1 MDRLNQ
7 GESRNRCYTF
17 SKMQKRDKT
26 IAAAWIG
33 FAGLIIATI
42 ITGMFGSAWWR
53 PVSTP
58 SQPQVIAGTV
68 VDQVSNLG
76 IGQATVSLSG
86 RTETAVTVDNG
97 NFRIE
102 LRPLPSDDQRIRIHV
117 TKDGYRPADETVT
130 PTAENLIIT
139 LKKL

>member
-1 MDRLNQ
+1 
-7 GESRNRCYTF
+7 
-17 SKMQKRDKT
+17 MQKRDKT

-33 FAGLIIATI
+33 FAGLIIAAI
-42 ITGMFGSAWWR
+42 ITVVFGPAWWR
-53 PVSTP
+53 PVSAP
-58 SQPQVIAGTV
+58 SQPLVIAGTV

-76 IGQATVSLSG
+76 IGQATISLAG
-86 RTETAVTVDNG
+86 RTETYLTEDNG

-102 LRPLPSDDQRIRIHV
+102 LRRLPSDDQHIRVHV

-130 PTAENLIIT
+130 PTAENLIIQ